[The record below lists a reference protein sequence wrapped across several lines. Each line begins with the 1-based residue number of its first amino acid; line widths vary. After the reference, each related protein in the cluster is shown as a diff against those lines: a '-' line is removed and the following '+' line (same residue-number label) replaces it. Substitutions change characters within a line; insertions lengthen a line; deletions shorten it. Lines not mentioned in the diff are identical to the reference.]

1 MNRNSLIMLLIP
13 TLLITLFS
21 VSEFTGAEK
30 TAVNADPQNHV
41 LRVLLSPENQSEL
54 ALSSNVQQE
63 LTALHSRRIALFN
76 ELHAKDSITQ
86 REIAHQEF
94 QLQTNQLAL
103 SLLNVSQRAVVN
115 QIQLRQIG
123 LQSLLRPEIRV
134 TLVLSD
140 SQLQRIQ
147 ALSQQRMQLSQG
159 ANATEQSQLFAM
171 VERRIYATL
180 NDNQRQSWLRLIGTD
195 EVPVALL
202 QDEEPEE
209 TTPTDEEPEETTATD
224 EDPAE
229 TTPAEPT
236 AAEPS
241 ADSSAKPPAE
251 PASTE
256 PSEEPADEGKPEEGT
271 EPENEPPTDSAPP
284 KDEPDPTA
292 KPTVNNK
299 SETMLNAEGEIEI
312 RFAFTF
318 TPWKDVITW
327 FAELNELSLQMDGPP
342 PGTLNYSD
350 PRFYTPTQA
359 MDLMNGMLLTRG
371 YTLVRRN
378 QLLTVVNLENPVPEV
393 LVQYVPV
400 SELDGRGEYELVKT
414 LFQLVKMTPEE
425 ATSDL
430 QKLIGPQGKLFVFP
444 AAKQVLVQETAGR
457 LRTIRDVIEGVEKP
471 RTELAGKVVEIQL
484 EFAPAEDILAVART
498 MLSMGE
504 EDFSTEGLNFA
515 VDTLGTRIFATG
527 EQEKLDMLQDLV
539 KRLDVDPLAGVEGT
553 EPLEQPQLQTHP
565 ISVADPDTTF
575 QVLQTMLAGLPD
587 IRLALDPTTNKVIAF
602 ARPAEQA
609 RIQATIRELEG
620 DVPVFEVISLKTLDT
635 EMALVM
641 IANMFGTQVAEGE
654 PAPTTGPKVT
664 ADPVTMKLFIR
675 ATESELALIRSMI
688 DRLESENTTPQ
699 EGNIRIL
706 PYTGDR
712 AIEAVERAER
722 FWQGSNR
729 IRIVTPETRSE
740 STIEQ
745 RETNPKPE
753 STTPPQDTPAETNIR
768 AQTMKKTANS
778 LPPELTQFVTAQL
791 EQQDAPQTPA
801 TNAFPGLS
809 ADEIRVEVTSEGIIL
824 YSNDLRALDAFE
836 AIVRRLTPP
845 NSMASDRQITIF
857 YLKYSKVDVAK
868 SLLQQIMSGGEDDS
882 LGLGSLVSDATTSM
896 MGGGLMGMLLGGGGM
911 MGGETEGSSF
921 SASGTVSI
929 VANQRLN
936 ALIVQAND
944 EDLQMIDDLLKVID
958 REGSE
963 TEIETA
969 GKPRLIPLTYTDA
982 TEISAVLKEVYAG
995 RITGASSGGQQ
1006 QRGGQ
1011 EDMMRQMMQRMAG
1024 GGRGGSGGGGGN
1036 SEVKGEPAKMTI
1048 GVDASSN
1055 SLIIAAPEPMFLEV
1069 HELVMALDQAGTQT
1083 QDSIE
1088 VRTLHLA
1095 NPDVVNT
1102 ALRAILGEN
1111 VTAGGSSGGSSGGA
1125 SSRSTSTAP
1134 SAANIDAIR
1143 ERMEMFNR
1151 MRSGGGFGG
1160 GSTGGRPGGS
1170 STGGRPGGGS
1180 TGGRP
1185 GGGSTGGRPGGGS
1198 GGQPR

>member
-1 MNRNSLIMLLIP
+1 MHRNSLIMLLIP
-13 TLLITLFS
+13 TLFITLCS
-21 VSEFTGAEK
+21 VNEFNGAEK
-30 TAVNADPQNHV
+30 TTANMDTQNPI
-41 LRVLLSPENQSEL
+41 LRALLSPENDAEL
-54 ALSSNVQQE
+54 ALSARVQQE
-63 LTALHSRRIALFN
+63 LTALQTRRVALFN
-76 ELHAKDSITQ
+76 KLHSQDSPTQ

-94 QLQTNQLAL
+94 ELQTDQLAL
-103 SLLNVSQRAVVN
+103 SLLNVSQRALVN
-115 QIQLRQIG
+115 QIRLRTIG
-123 LQSLLRPEIRV
+123 LQSLLRPEIRA
-134 TLVLSD
+134 TLALSD
-140 SQLQRIQ
+140 TQIQRIQ
-147 ALSQQRMQLSQG
+147 GLSHQRTQLSQG
-159 ANATEQSQLFAM
+159 ANAIEQSQLFVM

-180 NDNQRQSWLRLIGTD
+180 NDHQRQSWLRLIGSD
-195 EVPVALL
+195 EVPVALV
-202 QDEEPEE
+202 QEEVPKE
-209 TTPTDEEPEETTATD
+209 TATEPKETEPKETEPKETEPKETLAEPPTETPPPKPTSTEPKD
-224 EDPAE
+224 SPAE
-229 TTPAEPT
+229 T
-236 AAEPS
+236 
-241 ADSSAKPPAE
+241 
-251 PASTE
+251 PASE
-256 PSEEPADEGKPEEGT
+256 PSEEPADDEKPTEDT
-271 EPENEPPTDSAPP
+271 EPEKNTTTAPP
-284 KDEPDPTA
+284 ATKDEPATPA
-292 KPTVNNK
+292 VPKVNNK
-299 SETMLNAEGEIEI
+299 SEAMLNAEGEIEL

-350 PRFYTPTQA
+350 PRFYTPAQA

-378 QLLTVVNLENPVPEV
+378 QLLTVVNLENPVPEI

-400 SELDGRGEYELVKT
+400 SELDDHGEYELVKT

-430 QKLIGPQGKLFVFP
+430 EKLIGPQGKLYVFP
-444 AAKQVLVQETAGR
+444 AAKQVLIQETAGR
-457 LRTIRDVIEGVEKP
+457 LRTIRDVIESVEKP
-471 RTELAGKVVEIQL
+471 RTELAGKVLEIKL

-498 MLSMGE
+498 MLGMGE
-504 EDFSTEGLNFA
+504 DDFSTEGINFA

-527 EQEKLDMLQDLV
+527 EQDKLAILQDLV
-539 KRLDVDPLAGVEGT
+539 QRLDIDPLMGVEGT

-620 DVPVFEVISLKTLDT
+620 DVPVFEVISLKSLDT

-654 PAPTTGPKVT
+654 AAPTTGPKVT

-699 EGNIRIL
+699 DGNIRIL

-722 FWQGSNR
+722 FWQGGNK

-740 STIEQ
+740 STIDQ
-745 RETNPKPE
+745 RETNPKPQ
-753 STTPPQDTPAETNIR
+753 PPTENPTETNTR
-768 AQTMKKTANS
+768 AQTMRKTASS
-778 LPPELTQFVTAQL
+778 LPPELTSFVTTQL
-791 EQQDAPQTPA
+791 EQQDPAPKTTA
-801 TNAFPGLS
+801 AFSRLS
-809 ADEIRVEVTSEGIIL
+809 GDEIRVEVTSEGIII
-824 YSNDLRALDAFE
+824 YSNDLQALDAFE
-836 AIVRRLTPP
+836 AIIRRLTPP
-845 NSMASDRQITIF
+845 NSVATDRQITIF

-882 LGLGSLVSDATTSM
+882 MGLGSLVNDATTSM

-911 MGGETEGSSF
+911 GGETEGATF

-936 ALIVQAND
+936 ALIVQANN
-944 EDLQMIDDLLKVID
+944 EDLQLIDDLLKVID

-963 TEIETA
+963 TEVETA

-1006 QRGGQ
+1006 QRQGGGQ
-1011 EDMMRQMMQRMAG
+1011 EDIMRQMMQRMAG
-1024 GGRGGSGGGGGN
+1024 GGGRGGSGAGGGSG
-1036 SEVKGEPAKMTI
+1036 EVKGEPAKMTI

-1055 SLIIAAPEPMFLEV
+1055 SLIIAAPEPMFKEV
-1069 HELVMALDQAGTQT
+1069 QDLVMALDQAGTQT
-1083 QDSIE
+1083 QESIE

-1102 ALRAILGEN
+1102 ALRAILGDN
-1111 VTAGGSSGGSSGGA
+1111 VSTSSSSGGNSGGTTRSA
-1125 SSRSTSTAP
+1125 SPAP

-1151 MRSGGGFGG
+1151 MRSGGGTSGGRPGG
-1160 GSTGGRPGGS
+1160 GRPGGDSTGGRPGGQPS
-1170 STGGRPGGGS
+1170 SA
-1180 TGGRP
+1180 
-1185 GGGSTGGRPGGGS
+1185 
-1198 GGQPR
+1198 PRR

>member
-1 MNRNSLIMLLIP
+1 MEILKRGPRLTTGVYQTMNRNSLKMLLIP
-13 TLLITLFS
+13 TLLLTLFS
-21 VSEFTGAEK
+21 VSEFNGAEK
-30 TAVNADPQNHV
+30 TTTNVDPQNHI
-41 LRVLLSPENQSEL
+41 LRALLSPEHKSAL
-54 ALSSNVQQE
+54 ALSSHVQQE
-63 LTALHSRRIALFN
+63 LTALQSRRIALFN
-76 ELHAKDSITQ
+76 ELHTEDSLKQ

-94 QLQTNQLAL
+94 QLQTNPLAL
-103 SLLNVSQRAVVN
+103 SLLTVSQRATIN

-123 LQSLLRPEIRV
+123 LQSLLRPEIRA
-134 TLVLSD
+134 TLALSD
-140 SQLQRIQ
+140 TQLQRIQ
-147 ALSQQRMQLSQG
+147 GLSHQRMQLSQG
-159 ANATEQSQLFAM
+159 ASEIERSQLFVM

-180 NDNQRQSWLRLIGTD
+180 NDNQRGSWLRLIGSD
-195 EVPVALL
+195 EVPVALV
-202 QDEEPEE
+202 QDEAPAA
-209 TTPTDEEPEETTATD
+209 TPTEEQPKEVPSATAEPITAPDEAEESKATPAD
-224 EDPAE
+224 EDPKEKAPADPPSTE
-229 TTPAEPT
+229 DEPATPA
-236 AAEPS
+236 
-241 ADSSAKPPAE
+241 DPPK
-251 PASTE
+251 TE
-256 PSEEPADEGKPEEGT
+256 PSEEPSDEGTPAEGT
-271 EPENEPPTDSAPP
+271 DPPA
-284 KDEPDPTA
+284 E
-292 KPTVNNK
+292 PTVNNK
-299 SETMLNAEGEIEI
+299 SESMLNAEGEIEI

-318 TPWKDVITW
+318 TPWQDVITW

-350 PRFYTPTQA
+350 PRFYTPAQA
-359 MDLMNGMLLTRG
+359 MDIMNGMLLTRG

-400 SELDGRGEYELVKT
+400 SELDSRGEYELVKT

-457 LRTIRDVIEGVEKP
+457 LRTIRDVIESVEKP
-471 RTELAGKVVEIQL
+471 RTELAGKVLEIKL

-527 EQEKLDMLQDLV
+527 EQEKLDILQDLV
-539 KRLDVDPLAGVEGT
+539 TRLDVDPLAGVQGT

-620 DVPVFEVISLKTLDT
+620 DVPVFEVISLKSLDT

-722 FWQGSNR
+722 FWQGNNR
-729 IRIVTPETRSE
+729 IRIVTPETRTE

-745 RETNPKPE
+745 RQTNPKPE
-753 STTPPQDTPAETNIR
+753 PPVPPRTTPEETKIR
-768 AQTMKKTANS
+768 AQTLKKTATS
-778 LPPELTQFVTAQL
+778 LPPELTSFVTTQL
-791 EQQDAPQTPA
+791 EQQDPTPN

-809 ADEIRVEVTSEGIIL
+809 GDEIRVEVTSEGIII
-824 YSNDLRALDAFE
+824 YSNDLQALDAFE

-845 NSMASDRQITIF
+845 NSAASDRQITIF

-882 LGLGSLVSDATTSM
+882 MGLGSLVNDATTSM

-911 MGGETEGSSF
+911 GGDTEGSTF

-995 RITGASSGGQQ
+995 RITSASSGGQQQ

-1024 GGRGGSGGGGGN
+1024 GGRGGSGGGGGDN
-1036 SEVKGEPAKMTI
+1036 EVKGEPAKMTI
-1048 GVDASSN
+1048 GVDATSN
-1055 SLIIAAPEPMFLEV
+1055 SLIIAAPEPMYKEV

-1083 QDSIE
+1083 QESIE

-1111 VTAGGSSGGSSGGA
+1111 VSTSGSSGGSA
-1125 SSRSTSTAP
+1125 TSRSSSPAP

-1143 ERMEMFNR
+1143 QRMEMFNR
-1151 MRSGGGFGG
+1151 MRSSGGF
-1160 GSTGGRPGGS
+1160 GGS
-1170 STGGRPGGGS
+1170 STGGRPTGTPGSGDGRPSGGS
-1180 TGGRP
+1180 SGGRP
-1185 GGGSTGGRPGGGS
+1185 GGSR
-1198 GGQPR
+1198 

>member
-1 MNRNSLIMLLIP
+1 MNRNRFRMLLIP
-13 TLLITLFS
+13 ALLITLFS
-21 VSEFTGAEK
+21 VNEFNGAEK
-30 TAVNADPQNHV
+30 STANTHNHM
-41 LRVLLSPENQSEL
+41 LSVLLSAEHKSEL
-54 ALSSNVQQE
+54 ALSANVLQE
-63 LTALHSRRIALFN
+63 LTALQSRRVKLFN
-76 ELHAKDSITQ
+76 ELHAQDSNTQ
-86 REIAHQEF
+86 REIANQEF

-103 SLLNVSQRAVVN
+103 SLLNVSQRGVVN

-123 LQSLLRPEIRV
+123 LQSLLRPEIRAA
-134 TLVLSD
+134 LALSD

-147 ALSQQRMQLSQG
+147 SLSQQRMQLSQG
-159 ANATEQSQLFAM
+159 ANKIETSQLFVM

-180 NDNQRQSWLRLIGTD
+180 NNNQRQSWLRLIGAD
-195 EVPVALL
+195 MIPVALV
-202 QDEEPEE
+202 QDEDSTKEAAPKE
-209 TTPTDEEPEETTATD
+209 
-224 EDPAE
+224 
-229 TTPAEPT
+229 AEPT
-236 AAEPS
+236 EAAPKETEPKETEPKEAAPKETEPTETS
-241 ADSSAKPPAE
+241 K
-251 PASTE
+251 PASTDPSDKPDDEKKPAPSTE
-256 PSEEPADEGKPEEGT
+256 PKDAPTKEPVPADS
-271 EPENEPPTDSAPP
+271 EP
-284 KDEPDPTA
+284 
-292 KPTVNNK
+292 KPTTAAKINNK

-350 PRFYTPTQA
+350 PRFYTPAQA

-400 SELDGRGEYELVKT
+400 SELDARGEYELVKT
-414 LFQLVKMTPEE
+414 LFQLVKMTPDE

-430 QKLIGPQGKLFVFP
+430 QKLIGPQGKLFVFA

-471 RTELAGKVVEIQL
+471 RTDLAGKVLEIKL

-498 MLSMGE
+498 MLGMGE
-504 EDFSTEGLNFA
+504 DDFSTDGLNFA

-527 EQEKLDMLQDLV
+527 EQENLDILQDLV
-539 KRLDVDPLAGVEGT
+539 KRLDIDPLAGVEGT

-620 DVPVFEVISLKTLDT
+620 DVPVFEVISLKSLDT

-675 ATESELALIRSMI
+675 ATESELQLIRSMI
-688 DRLESENTTPQ
+688 ERLESENTTPQ

-722 FWQGSNR
+722 FWQGNNK
-729 IRIVTPETRSE
+729 IRIVTPETRSK
-740 STIEQ
+740 STIDQ
-745 RETNPKPE
+745 RQTNPKSEPAV
-753 STTPPQDTPAETNIR
+753 PPQEKPAETNTR
-768 AQTMKKTANS
+768 AQTMTKTASS
-778 LPPELTQFVTAQL
+778 LSPKLTQFVTAQL
-791 EQQDAPQTPA
+791 EQQIPPKAPDTA
-801 TNAFPGLS
+801 AFPELS
-809 ADEIRVEVTSEGIIL
+809 ADEIKVEVTSEGIII
-824 YSNDLRALDAFE
+824 YSNDLQALDAFE

-845 NSMASDRQITIF
+845 NSAGLDRQITIF

-868 SLLQQIMSGGEDDS
+868 SLLQQIMSGGEDDT
-882 LGLGSLVSDATTSM
+882 LGLGSLVNDATTSM
-896 MGGGLMGMLLGGGGM
+896 MGGGLMGMLLGGGGG
-911 MGGETEGSSF
+911 GGETAGSTF

-944 EDLQMIDDLLKVID
+944 EDLQMIDELLVVID

-982 TEISAVLKEVYAG
+982 KEISAVLKEVYAG
-995 RITGASSGGQQ
+995 RITGASSGGQQQ

-1024 GGRGGSGGGGGN
+1024 GGRGGSGGGGGSN
-1036 SEVKGEPAKMTI
+1036 EVKGEPAKMTI

-1055 SLIIAAPEPMFLEV
+1055 SLIIAAPEPMFKEV
-1069 HELVMALDQAGTQT
+1069 EELVMALDQAGTQT
-1083 QDSIE
+1083 QESIE

-1111 VTAGGSSGGSSGGA
+1111 VSTSGSSGGSSSSSA
-1125 SSRSTSTAP
+1125 SSRGGTPAP
-1134 SAANIDAIR
+1134 SAANLEAIR
-1143 ERMEMFNR
+1143 QRMEMFNR
-1151 MRSGGGFGG
+1151 MRSGGSSG
-1160 GSTGGRPGGS
+1160 GSTSGGRPGGS
-1170 STGGRPGGGS
+1170 SGFGGRPSGGS
-1180 TGGRP
+1180 SGRP
-1185 GGGSTGGRPGGGS
+1185 SGGSS
-1198 GGQPR
+1198 GQPR

>member
-1 MNRNSLIMLLIP
+1 MNRNSLTMLLIP
-13 TLLITLFS
+13 TLLITFFS
-21 VSEFTGAEK
+21 VNEFNGAEK
-30 TAVNADPQNHV
+30 TATNVDPQNHI
-41 LRVLLSPENQSEL
+41 LRVLLSPEHESEL
-54 ALSSNVQQE
+54 ALSSHVQQE
-63 LTALHSRRIALFN
+63 LTALKSRRIALFN
-76 ELHAKDSITQ
+76 ELHTEDSVKQ

-94 QLQTNQLAL
+94 QLQTDQLAL
-103 SLLNVSQRAVVN
+103 SLLTVSQRAVVN

-123 LQSLLRPEIRV
+123 LQSLLRPEIRAALALTDV
-134 TLVLSD
+134 
-140 SQLQRIQ
+140 QLQRIQ
-147 ALSQQRMQLSQG
+147 GLSHQRMQLSLG
-159 ANATEQSQLFAM
+159 ANAMERSQLFVM

-180 NDNQRQSWLRLIGTD
+180 NDHQRQSWLRLIGTN
-195 EVPVALL
+195 EVPVALV
-202 QDEEPEE
+202 Q
-209 TTPTDEEPEETTATD
+209 D
-224 EDPAE
+224 EDPEEAAPSVDEESKE
-229 TTPAEPT
+229 TPPADE
-236 AAEPS
+236 ES
-241 ADSSAKPPAE
+241 KEKPPADEGSKEESPEDE
-251 PASTE
+251 PEAPADSPKTE
-256 PSEEPADEGKPEEGT
+256 PSEEPSDEGVPTEGT
-271 EPENEPPTDSAPP
+271 DPPVEP
-284 KDEPDPTA
+284 K
-292 KPTVNNK
+292 VNNK
-299 SETMLNAEGEIEI
+299 RETMLNAEGEIEI

-318 TPWKDVITW
+318 TPWQDVITW

-350 PRFYTPTQA
+350 PRFYTPAQA
-359 MDLMNGMLLTRG
+359 MDIMNGMLLTRG

-393 LVQYVPV
+393 LIQYVPV
-400 SELDGRGEYELVKT
+400 SELDSRGEYELVKT
-414 LFQLVKMTPEE
+414 LFQLVKMTPDE
-425 ATSDL
+425 ATSNL
-430 QKLIGPQGKLFVFP
+430 EKLIGPQGKLFVFP

-457 LRTIRDVIEGVEKP
+457 LRTIRDVIESVEKP
-471 RTELAGKVVEIQL
+471 RADLAGKVLEIKL

-498 MLSMGE
+498 MLGMGE
-504 EDFSTEGLNFA
+504 DDFSTEGLNFA

-527 EQEKLDMLQDLV
+527 DQEKLDVLQDLV
-539 KRLDVDPLAGVEGT
+539 KRLDIDPLAGVEGT

-587 IRLALDPTTNKVIAF
+587 IRLAMDPNTNKVIAF
-602 ARPAEQA
+602 ARPTEQA

-620 DVPVFEVISLKTLDT
+620 DVPVFEVISLKSLDT

-664 ADPVTMKLFIR
+664 ADPITMKLFIR

-722 FWQGSNR
+722 FWQGNNR
-729 IRIVTPETRSE
+729 IRIVTPETRTE
-740 STIEQ
+740 STIDQ
-745 RETNPKPE
+745 RQTNPKPE
-753 STTPPQDTPAETNIR
+753 PPVPPRPTPEETNIR
-768 AQTMKKTANS
+768 AQTLKKTAS
-778 LPPELTQFVTAQL
+778 TLPPELTSFVTAQL
-791 EQQDAPQTPA
+791 EQQDPAPETS
-801 TNAFPGLS
+801 AFPGLS
-809 ADEIRVEVTSEGIIL
+809 GDEIRVEVTSEGIII
-824 YSNDLRALDAFE
+824 YSNDLQALDAFE

-845 NSMASDRQITIF
+845 NSAASDRQITIF

-882 LGLGSLVSDATTSM
+882 LGLGSLVNDATTSM

-969 GKPRLIPLTYTDA
+969 GKPRLIPLTYTSA

-995 RITGASSGGQQ
+995 RITGASSGREQQ
-1006 QRGGQ
+1006 SRGGQ

-1036 SEVKGEPAKMTI
+1036 NEVKGEPAKMTI
-1048 GVDASSN
+1048 GVDATSN
-1055 SLIIAAPEPMFLEV
+1055 SLIIAAPEPMFKEV

-1083 QDSIE
+1083 QEAIE

-1111 VTAGGSSGGSSGGA
+1111 VSTSGSSGGSA
-1125 SSRSTSTAP
+1125 SSRSSSSPAP

-1143 ERMEMFNR
+1143 QRMEMFNR
-1151 MRSGGGFGG
+1151 MRSSGGGFGG
-1160 GSTGGRPGGS
+1160 SSSGGRPTGSSGTGGRPSGAPGS
-1170 STGGRPGGGS
+1170 GGRPS
-1180 TGGRP
+1180 
-1185 GGGSTGGRPGGGS
+1185 GS
-1198 GGQPR
+1198 GGSR

>member
-1 MNRNSLIMLLIP
+1 MNRNSLKMLLIP

-21 VSEFTGAEK
+21 VNEFNGAEK
-30 TAVNADPQNHV
+30 TTTNADPQNHI
-41 LRVLLSPENQSEL
+41 LRALLSPEHKTAL
-54 ALSSNVQQE
+54 ALSSHVQQE
-63 LTALHSRRIALFN
+63 LTALQSRRIALFN
-76 ELHAKDSITQ
+76 ELHAEDSLKQ
-86 REIAHQEF
+86 REIAHQDF
-94 QLQTNQLAL
+94 QLQTDQLAL
-103 SLLNVSQRAVVN
+103 SLLTVSQRAVVN

-123 LQSLLRPEIRV
+123 LQSLLRPEIRA
-134 TLVLSD
+134 TLALSD
-140 SQLQRIQ
+140 VQLQRIQ
-147 ALSQQRMQLSQG
+147 GLSHQRMQLSQG
-159 ANATEQSQLFAM
+159 ASATERSQLFVM

-180 NDNQRQSWLRLIGTD
+180 NENQRQSWLRLIGTN
-195 EVPVALL
+195 EVPVALV
-202 QDEEPEE
+202 QDEP
-209 TTPTDEEPEETTATD
+209 TTD
-224 EDPAE
+224 
-229 TTPAEPT
+229 
-236 AAEPS
+236 
-241 ADSSAKPPAE
+241 PPAVDA
-251 PASTE
+251 PAATPNKAE
-256 PSEEPADEGKPEEGT
+256 GTKETPPADEESKEKAPIDPPSNEGVPPEGT
-271 EPENEPPTDSAPP
+271 DPPV
-284 KDEPDPTA
+284 E
-292 KPTVNNK
+292 PTVHNK
-299 SETMLNAEGEIEI
+299 SETMLNAEGEVEI

-318 TPWKDVITW
+318 TPWQDVITW

-350 PRFYTPTQA
+350 PRFYTPAQA
-359 MDLMNGMLLTRG
+359 MDIMNGMLLTRG

-400 SELDGRGEYELVKT
+400 SELDSRGEYELVKT

-425 ATSDL
+425 ASSDL

-471 RTELAGKVVEIQL
+471 RTDLAGKVLEIQL

-504 EDFSTEGLNFA
+504 DDFSTEGLNFA

-527 EQEKLDMLQDLV
+527 EQDKLEILQDLV
-539 KRLDVDPLAGVEGT
+539 TRLDVDPLTGVQGT
-553 EPLEQPQLQTHP
+553 APLEQPQLQTHP

-620 DVPVFEVISLKTLDT
+620 DVPVFEVISLKSLDT

-722 FWQGSNR
+722 FWQGNNR
-729 IRIVTPETRSE
+729 IRIVTPETRTE

-745 RETNPKPE
+745 RQTNPNPEPPIPPRTKPE
-753 STTPPQDTPAETNIR
+753 ETNIR
-768 AQTMKKTANS
+768 AQTLKKTASS
-778 LPPELTQFVTAQL
+778 LPPALTSFVATQL
-791 EQQDAPQTPA
+791 EQQDPAPK

-809 ADEIRVEVTSEGIIL
+809 GDEIRVEVTGEGIII
-824 YSNDLRALDAFE
+824 YSNDLQALDAFE

-845 NSMASDRQITIF
+845 NSTMSDRQITIF

-882 LGLGSLVSDATTSM
+882 MGLGSLVNDATTSM

-911 MGGETEGSSF
+911 GSDTEGSTF

-995 RITGASSGGQQ
+995 RITSASSSGQQQ

-1024 GGRGGSGGGGGN
+1024 GGRGGSGGGSN
-1036 SEVKGEPAKMTI
+1036 NEVKGEPAKMTI
-1048 GVDASSN
+1048 GVDATSN
-1055 SLIIAAPEPMFLEV
+1055 SLIIAAPEPMYKEV

-1083 QDSIE
+1083 QESIE

-1111 VTAGGSSGGSSGGA
+1111 VSTAGSSGGGA
-1125 SSRSTSTAP
+1125 SSRSSSPAP

-1143 ERMEMFNR
+1143 QRMEMFNR
-1151 MRSGGGFGG
+1151 MRSSGGFDGSPTGG
-1160 GSTGGRPGGS
+1160 RPTGSPDSGGRPSSGGRPGGS
-1170 STGGRPGGGS
+1170 R
-1180 TGGRP
+1180 
-1185 GGGSTGGRPGGGS
+1185 
-1198 GGQPR
+1198 

>member
-1 MNRNSLIMLLIP
+1 MHRNSPLMLLIS

-21 VSEFTGAEK
+21 INEFNGAEK
-30 TAVNADPQNHV
+30 TTTNMDPQNPI
-41 LRVLLSPENQSEL
+41 LRALLSPENNTEL
-54 ALSSNVQQE
+54 ALSARVQQE
-63 LTALHSRRIALFN
+63 LTALQTRRIASFN
-76 ELHAKDSITQ
+76 KLHSQDSPTQ

-94 QLQTNQLAL
+94 QLQTDQLAL
-103 SLLNVSQRAVVN
+103 SLLNVSQRAVVI
-115 QIQLRQIG
+115 QIRLRTIG
-123 LQSLLRPEIRV
+123 LQSLLRPEIRA
-134 TLVLSD
+134 TLALSD
-140 SQLQRIQ
+140 SQIQRIQ
-147 ALSQQRMQLSQG
+147 GLSHQRTQLSQG
-159 ANATEQSQLFAM
+159 ANAIEQSQLFVM

-180 NDNQRQSWLRLIGTD
+180 NDHQRQSWLRLIGSD
-195 EVPVALL
+195 EVPVALV
-202 QDEEPEE
+202 QDEVPKETVTESKATEPKE
-209 TTPTDEEPEETTATD
+209 TLVESPTETPPAAPTLTEPKD
-224 EDPAE
+224 
-229 TTPAEPT
+229 TPADKPTSEP
-236 AAEPS
+236 AAEPIDEP
-241 ADSSAKPPAE
+241 AEDDKPTERTEPGKDTTTAPPAAKVE
-251 PASTE
+251 PAT
-256 PSEEPADEGKPEEGT
+256 PAV
-271 EPENEPPTDSAPP
+271 P
-284 KDEPDPTA
+284 K
-292 KPTVNNK
+292 VNNK
-299 SETMLNAEGEIEI
+299 SESMLNVKGEIEL

-350 PRFYTPTQA
+350 PRFYTPAQA

-378 QLLTVVNLENPVPEV
+378 QLLTVVNLENPVPEI

-400 SELDGRGEYELVKT
+400 SELDSHGEYELVKT

-430 QKLIGPQGKLFVFP
+430 EKLIGPQGKLYVFP
-444 AAKQVLVQETAGR
+444 AAKQVLIQETAGR
-457 LRTIRDVIEGVEKP
+457 LRTIRDVIESVEKP
-471 RTELAGKVVEIQL
+471 RTELAGKVLEIKL

-498 MLSMGE
+498 MLGMGE
-504 EDFSTEGLNFA
+504 DDFSTEGINFA

-527 EQEKLDMLQDLV
+527 EQDNLAILQDLV
-539 KRLDVDPLAGVEGT
+539 QRLDIDPLIGVEGT

-620 DVPVFEVISLKTLDT
+620 DVPVFEVISLKSLDT

-654 PAPTTGPKVT
+654 AAPTTGPKVT

-699 EGNIRIL
+699 DGNIRIL

-722 FWQGSNR
+722 FWQGGNK

-740 STIEQ
+740 STIDQ
-745 RETNPKPE
+745 RETNPKLQ
-753 STTPPQDTPAETNIR
+753 PPTENPAETNTR
-768 AQTMKKTANS
+768 AQTMRKTASS
-778 LPPELTQFVTAQL
+778 LPPELTSFVTTQL
-791 EQQDAPQTPA
+791 EQQDPVPKTTA
-801 TNAFPGLS
+801 AFSGLS
-809 ADEIRVEVTSEGIIL
+809 GDEIRVEVTSEGIII
-824 YSNDLRALDAFE
+824 YSNDLQALDAFE

-845 NSMASDRQITIF
+845 NSVATDRQITIF

-882 LGLGSLVSDATTSM
+882 MGLGSLVNDATTSM

-911 MGGETEGSSF
+911 SGETEGATF

-936 ALIVQAND
+936 ALIVQANN
-944 EDLQMIDDLLKVID
+944 EDLQLIDDLLKVID

-963 TEIETA
+963 TEVETA

-1006 QRGGQ
+1006 QRQGGGQ
-1011 EDMMRQMMQRMAG
+1011 EDIMRQMMQRMAG
-1024 GGRGGSGGGGGN
+1024 GGRGGSGAGGGSG
-1036 SEVKGEPAKMTI
+1036 EVKGEPAQMTI

-1055 SLIIAAPEPMFLEV
+1055 SLIIAAPEPMFKEV
-1069 HELVMALDQAGTQT
+1069 QDLVMALDQAGTQT
-1083 QDSIE
+1083 QESIE

-1102 ALRAILGEN
+1102 ALRAILGDN
-1111 VTAGGSSGGSSGGA
+1111 VSTRSSSGGNSG
-1125 SSRSTSTAP
+1125 TSTRSPSPAP

-1151 MRSGGGFGG
+1151 MRSGGGTSGGRPGG
-1160 GSTGGRPGGS
+1160 GRPGGDSTGGRPGGQPS
-1170 STGGRPGGGS
+1170 SA
-1180 TGGRP
+1180 
-1185 GGGSTGGRPGGGS
+1185 
-1198 GGQPR
+1198 PRR

>member
-1 MNRNSLIMLLIP
+1 
-13 TLLITLFS
+13 
-21 VSEFTGAEK
+21 
-30 TAVNADPQNHV
+30 
-41 LRVLLSPENQSEL
+41 
-54 ALSSNVQQE
+54 
-63 LTALHSRRIALFN
+63 
-76 ELHAKDSITQ
+76 
-86 REIAHQEF
+86 
-94 QLQTNQLAL
+94 
-103 SLLNVSQRAVVN
+103 
-115 QIQLRQIG
+115 
-123 LQSLLRPEIRV
+123 
-134 TLVLSD
+134 
-140 SQLQRIQ
+140 
-147 ALSQQRMQLSQG
+147 
-159 ANATEQSQLFAM
+159 
-171 VERRIYATL
+171 
-180 NDNQRQSWLRLIGTD
+180 
-195 EVPVALL
+195 
-202 QDEEPEE
+202 
-209 TTPTDEEPEETTATD
+209 
-224 EDPAE
+224 
-229 TTPAEPT
+229 
-236 AAEPS
+236 
-241 ADSSAKPPAE
+241 
-251 PASTE
+251 
-256 PSEEPADEGKPEEGT
+256 
-271 EPENEPPTDSAPP
+271 
-284 KDEPDPTA
+284 
-292 KPTVNNK
+292 
-299 SETMLNAEGEIEI
+299 MLNAEGEIEI

-318 TPWKDVITW
+318 TPWQDVITW

-350 PRFYTPTQA
+350 PRFYTPAQA
-359 MDLMNGMLLTRG
+359 MDIMNGMLLTRG

-393 LVQYVPV
+393 LIQYVPV
-400 SELDGRGEYELVKT
+400 SELDSRGEYELVKT

-425 ATSDL
+425 ATSNLD
-430 QKLIGPQGKLFVFP
+430 KLIGPQGKLFVFP

-457 LRTIRDVIEGVEKP
+457 LRTIRDVIESVEKP
-471 RTELAGKVVEIQL
+471 RADLAGKVVEIKL

-498 MLSMGE
+498 MLGMGE
-504 EDFSTEGLNFA
+504 DDFSTDGLNFA

-527 EQEKLDMLQDLV
+527 DQETLDVLQDLV
-539 KRLDVDPLAGVEGT
+539 ERLDIDPLAGVEGT

-587 IRLALDPTTNKVIAF
+587 IRLAMDPNTNKVIAF

-620 DVPVFEVISLKTLDT
+620 DVPVFEVISLKSLDT

-654 PAPTTGPKVT
+654 AAPTTGPKVT

-675 ATESELALIRSMI
+675 ATESELALIRGMI

-699 EGNIRIL
+699 EGNIRVL

-722 FWQGSNR
+722 FWQGNNR
-729 IRIVTPETRSE
+729 IRVVTPETRTE
-740 STIEQ
+740 STIDQ

-753 STTPPQDTPAETNIR
+753 PPNPPRTTPEETNIR
-768 AQTMKKTANS
+768 AQTLKKTASS
-778 LPPELTQFVTAQL
+778 LPPELTSFVTTQL
-791 EQQDAPQTPA
+791 EQQVPAPKTD
-801 TNAFPGLS
+801 AFPGLS
-809 ADEIRVEVTSEGIIL
+809 GDEIRVEVTSEGIII
-824 YSNDLRALDAFE
+824 YSNDLQALDAFE

-845 NSMASDRQITIF
+845 NSAASDRQITIF

-882 LGLGSLVSDATTSM
+882 MGLGSLVSDATTSM

-911 MGGETEGSSF
+911 MGGETDGSSF

-969 GKPRLIPLTYTDA
+969 GKPRLIPLTYTTA
-982 TEISAVLKEVYAG
+982 SEISAVLKEVYAG
-995 RITGASSGGQQ
+995 RITSASSSGQQQ

-1024 GGRGGSGGGGGN
+1024 GGRGGSGGGGGSN
-1036 SEVKGEPAKMTI
+1036 EVKGEPAKMTI
-1048 GVDASSN
+1048 GVDATSN
-1055 SLIIAAPEPMFLEV
+1055 SLIIAAPEPMFQEV

-1083 QDSIE
+1083 QEAIE

-1111 VTAGGSSGGSSGGA
+1111 VSTSRSSGGSGA
-1125 SSRSTSTAP
+1125 STSSRGDSTAP

-1143 ERMEMFNR
+1143 QRMEMFNR
-1151 MRSGGGFGG
+1151 MRSSGGLG
-1160 GSTGGRPGGS
+1160 GSGTGGRPTGAPGSGGRPSGGPTSGGRPGGS
-1170 STGGRPGGGS
+1170 GGS
-1180 TGGRP
+1180 R
-1185 GGGSTGGRPGGGS
+1185 
-1198 GGQPR
+1198 

>member
-1 MNRNSLIMLLIP
+1 MYRNNLAMLLIP
-13 TLLITLFS
+13 ALLISLSS
-21 VSEFTGAEK
+21 VHELNGAEK
-30 TAVNADPQNHV
+30 TTTNMDPQNHV
-41 LRVLLSPENQSEL
+41 LRALLSPEHKAEL
-54 ALSSNVQQE
+54 ALSSHVQQE
-63 LTALHSRRIALFN
+63 LTALKTRRILLFN
-76 ELHAKDSITQ
+76 KLHAEDSPAQ

-94 QLQTNQLAL
+94 QLQTDQLAL
-103 SLLNVSQRAVVN
+103 SLLTVSQRAVVN
-115 QIQLRQIG
+115 QIQLRQLG
-123 LQSLLRPEIRV
+123 LQSLLRPEIRA
-134 TLVLSD
+134 TLVIND
-140 SQLQRIQ
+140 SQLEHIQ
-147 ALSQQRMQLSQG
+147 GLSQQRMQLSRG
-159 ANATEQSQLFAM
+159 ATALEQSQLFVM
-171 VERRIYATL
+171 VERRIYAILT
-180 NDNQRQSWLRLIGTD
+180 DNQQQSWLRLIGAN
-195 EVPVALL
+195 EVPVALV
-202 QDEEPEE
+202 QGEEPNK
-209 TTPTDEEPEETTATD
+209 T
-224 EDPAE
+224 
-229 TTPAEPT
+229 
-236 AAEPS
+236 
-241 ADSSAKPPAE
+241 PPAE
-251 PASTE
+251 AASPKDETAAPVDAAQTGDK
-256 PSEEPADEGKPEEGT
+256 PSDEGKPEPAT
-271 EPENEPPTDSAPP
+271 EAGEKPSDEDKPKPATEAGEKPSDEDKTVENATSEPADAKIKPNPAAEP
-284 KDEPDPTA
+284 KD
-292 KPTVNNK
+292 NNN
-299 SETMLNAEGEIEI
+299 SETRLNAEGEIEVS
-312 RFAFTF
+312 FAFTF

-350 PRFYTPTQA
+350 PRFYTPAQA

-393 LVQYVPV
+393 LVQYVPI
-400 SELDGRGEYELVKT
+400 SELDDRGEYELVKT

-457 LRTIRDVIEGVEKP
+457 LRTMRDVIEGVEKP
-471 RTELAGKVVEIQL
+471 RTDLAGKVLEIKL

-527 EQEKLDMLQDLV
+527 EQEKLDVLQDLV
-539 KRLDVDPLAGVEGT
+539 KRLDIDPLAGVEGT
-553 EPLEQPQLQTHP
+553 APLEQPQLQTHP

-620 DVPVFEVISLKTLDT
+620 DVPVFEVISLKSLDT

-675 ATESELALIRSMI
+675 ATESELQLIRSMI

-706 PYTGDR
+706 PYTGDK

-722 FWQGSNR
+722 FWQGNNR
-729 IRIVTPETRSE
+729 IRIVTPETRTE

-745 RETNPKPE
+745 RQTNPKLKP
-753 STTPPQDTPAETNIR
+753 TVPPQDKPAETNIR
-768 AQTMKKTANS
+768 AQTMKKTANV
-778 LPPELTQFVTAQL
+778 LPPELTRFVTAQL
-791 EQQDAPQTPA
+791 EQQDTPRDPA
-801 TNAFPGLS
+801 TSAFPGLTG
-809 ADEIRVEVTSEGIIL
+809 DEIRVEVTSEGIII
-824 YSNDLRALDAFE
+824 YSNDLQALDAFE

-845 NSMASDRQITIF
+845 SSATTDRQITIF

-911 MGGETEGSSF
+911 GGETDGASF

-963 TEIETA
+963 TEVETA

-982 TEISAVLKEVYAG
+982 AEISAVLKEVYAG

-1006 QRGGQ
+1006 QQRGGQ
-1011 EDMMRQMMQRMAG
+1011 EDIMRQMMQRMAG
-1024 GGRGGSGGGGGN
+1024 GGRGGSGGGGN
-1036 SEVKGEPAKMTI
+1036 NEVKGEPAKMTI
-1048 GVDASSN
+1048 GVDATSN
-1055 SLIIAAPEPMFLEV
+1055 SLIIAAPEPMYNEV

-1083 QDSIE
+1083 QESIE

-1111 VTAGGSSGGSSGGA
+1111 VSTSTTSGGSGTSS
-1125 SSRSTSTAP
+1125 SSRSSSPAP
-1134 SAANIDAIR
+1134 SAANIESIR
-1143 ERMEMFNR
+1143 QRMEMFNR

-1160 GSTGGRPGGS
+1160 S
-1170 STGGRPGGGS
+1170 STGGRPSGTSGFGGRPSGGS
-1180 TGGRP
+1180 GTGGRP
-1185 GGGSTGGRPGGGS
+1185 SGGSS
-1198 GGQPR
+1198 GQPR

>member
-1 MNRNSLIMLLIP
+1 MSSIEILKKDARLTTGVYQTMNRNILTMLLIP
-13 TLLITLFS
+13 TLLITLFPVGELS
-21 VSEFTGAEK
+21 ATEK
-30 TAVNADPQNHV
+30 TTTNVDPQNHI
-41 LRVLLSPENQSEL
+41 LRALLSPEHQSAL
-54 ALSSNVQQE
+54 ALSSHVQQE
-63 LTALHSRRIALFN
+63 LTALQSRRIALFN
-76 ELHAKDSITQ
+76 KLHTEDSVKQ

-94 QLQTNQLAL
+94 QLQTDQLAL
-103 SLLNVSQRAVVN
+103 SLLTVSQRAVVN
-115 QIQLRQIG
+115 QIYLRQIG
-123 LQSLLRPEIRV
+123 LQSLLRPEIRA
-134 TLVLSD
+134 TLALSD
-140 SQLQRIQ
+140 AQLQRIQ
-147 ALSQQRMQLSQG
+147 GLSHQRTQLSQG
-159 ANATEQSQLFAM
+159 ANAIERSQLFVM

-180 NDNQRQSWLRLIGTD
+180 NDHQRQSWLRLIGTD
-195 EVPVALL
+195 EVPVALI

-209 TTPTDEEPEETTATD
+209 APK
-224 EDPAE
+224 
-229 TTPAEPT
+229 
-236 AAEPS
+236 AAPS
-241 ADSSAKPPAE
+241 ADEESKETPPADEESTEASSADEGSKEESPEDKPETAADSPK
-251 PASTE
+251 TE
-256 PSEEPADEGKPEEGT
+256 PSDEPSDKEAPTEGT
-271 EPENEPPTDSAPP
+271 EPPVEP
-284 KDEPDPTA
+284 KN
-292 KPTVNNK
+292 NNK

-318 TPWKDVITW
+318 TPWQDVITW

-342 PGTLNYSD
+342 AGTLNYSD
-350 PRFYTPTQA
+350 PRFYTPAQA
-359 MDLMNGMLLTRG
+359 MDIMNGMLLTRG

-393 LVQYVPV
+393 LIQYVPV
-400 SELDGRGEYELVKT
+400 SELDSRGEYELVKT
-414 LFQLVKMTPEE
+414 LFQLVKMTPDE

-430 QKLIGPQGKLFVFP
+430 GKLIGPQGKLFVFP

-457 LRTIRDVIEGVEKP
+457 LRTIRDVIESVEKP
-471 RTELAGKVVEIQL
+471 RGDLAGKVLEIKL
-484 EFAPAEDILAVART
+484 EFSPAEDILAVART

-527 EQEKLDMLQDLV
+527 EQEKLDVLQDLV

-587 IRLALDPTTNKVIAF
+587 IRLAMDPNTNKVIAF
-602 ARPAEQA
+602 ARPTEQA

-620 DVPVFEVISLKTLDT
+620 DVPVFEVISLKSLDT

-722 FWQGSNR
+722 FWQGTNR
-729 IRIVTPETRSE
+729 IRIVTPETRTE
-740 STIEQ
+740 STIDQ
-745 RETNPKPE
+745 RQTNPEPE
-753 STTPPQDTPAETNIR
+753 PPIPPPTTPEETNIR
-768 AQTMKKTANS
+768 AQTLKKTASS
-778 LPPELTQFVTAQL
+778 LPPELTSFVTAQL

-801 TNAFPGLS
+801 TNAFPELS
-809 ADEIRVEVTSEGIIL
+809 GNEIRVEVTGEGIII
-824 YSNDLRALDAFE
+824 YSNDIQALDAFE
-836 AIVRRLTPP
+836 SIIRRLTPP
-845 NSMASDRQITIF
+845 NSAALDRQITIF

-882 LGLGSLVSDATTSM
+882 LGLGSLVNDATTSM

-911 MGGETEGSSF
+911 MGDETEGSSF

-969 GKPRLIPLTYTDA
+969 GKPRLIPLTYTSA
-982 TEISAVLKEVYAG
+982 AEISAVLKEVYAG
-995 RITGASSGGQQ
+995 RITGASSGREQQ
-1006 QRGGQ
+1006 SRGGQ

-1024 GGRGGSGGGGGN
+1024 GGGRGGSGGGGGN
-1036 SEVKGEPAKMTI
+1036 NEVKGEPAKMTI
-1048 GVDASSN
+1048 GVDATSN
-1055 SLIIAAPEPMFLEV
+1055 SLIIAAPEPMFKEV

-1083 QDSIE
+1083 QEAIE

-1111 VTAGGSSGGSSGGA
+1111 VSTSGSSGGSA
-1125 SSRSTSTAP
+1125 SSRSSSSPAP

-1143 ERMEMFNR
+1143 QRMEMFNR
-1151 MRSGGGFGG
+1151 MRSSGGGFGG
-1160 GSTGGRPGGS
+1160 SSSGGRPTGSSGTGGRPGGAPPS
-1170 STGGRPGGGS
+1170 GGRPGGS
-1180 TGGRP
+1180 
-1185 GGGSTGGRPGGGS
+1185 GGSR
-1198 GGQPR
+1198 

>member
-21 VSEFTGAEK
+21 VSEFNGAEK
-30 TAVNADPQNHV
+30 TAANADPQNPV
-41 LRVLLSPENQSEL
+41 LRVLLSPENKSEL
-54 ALSSNVQQE
+54 ALSSHVQQE

-76 ELHAKDSITQ
+76 ELHSKDSPTQ

-94 QLQTNQLAL
+94 KLQTNQLAL

-123 LQSLLRPEIRV
+123 LQSLLRPEIRA
-134 TLVLSD
+134 TLALSD

-147 ALSQQRMQLSQG
+147 ALSQHRMQLSQG
-159 ANATEQSQLFAM
+159 ANAIEHSQLFVM

-180 NDNQRQSWLRLIGTD
+180 NDNQRQSWLRLIGSD
-195 EVPVALL
+195 EVPVALV
-202 QDEEPEE
+202 QDEDPEE
-209 TTPTDEEPEETTATD
+209 TPPTEPAST
-224 EDPAE
+224 
-229 TTPAEPT
+229 
-236 AAEPS
+236 EPS
-241 ADSSAKPPAE
+241 ADASAKPPAE

-256 PSEEPADEGKPEEGT
+256 PSEEPADEGKPAEGT
-271 EPENEPPTDSAPP
+271 EPEENTSPDPAPP
-284 KDEPDPTA
+284 KGEPDPPA
-292 KPTVNNK
+292 EPTVNNK
-299 SETMLNAEGEIEI
+299 SETILNAKGEIEI

-400 SELDGRGEYELVKT
+400 SELDGRGEFELVKT

-444 AAKQVLVQETAGR
+444 AAKQVLIQETAGR

-471 RTELAGKVVEIQL
+471 RTELAGKVIEIQL

-504 EDFSTEGLNFA
+504 DDFSTEGLNFA

-527 EQEKLDMLQDLV
+527 EQDKLDMLQDLV
-539 KRLDVDPLAGVEGT
+539 KRLDIDPLAGVEGT
-553 EPLEQPQLQTHP
+553 EPLEQPLLQTHP

-575 QVLQTMLAGLPD
+575 QVLQTMLSGLPD

-602 ARPAEQA
+602 ARPEEQA

-620 DVPVFEVISLKTLDT
+620 DVPVFEVISLKSLDT

-675 ATESELALIRSMI
+675 ATEAELALIRSMI
-688 DRLESENTTPQ
+688 ERLEAENMTPQ

-722 FWQGSNR
+722 FWQGNNR

-745 RETNPKPE
+745 RQTNPKPAPID
-753 STTPPQDTPAETNIR
+753 PPRDTPAETNIR
-768 AQTMKKTANS
+768 AQTLQKTASS

-791 EQQDAPQTPA
+791 EQQDPSKTPE
-801 TNAFPGLS
+801 TKPFPGLS
-809 ADEIRVEVTSEGIIL
+809 DDEIRVEVTSEGIIL
-824 YSNDLRALDAFE
+824 YSNDLKALDAFE
-836 AIVRRLTPP
+836 GILRRLTPP
-845 NSMASDRQITIF
+845 NSMASDRRITIF

-882 LGLGSLVSDATTSM
+882 LGLGSLVNDAATSM
-896 MGGGLMGMLLGGGGM
+896 MGGGLMGMLLGGGGG
-911 MGGETEGSSF
+911 GGETTGSTF

-944 EDLQMIDDLLKVID
+944 EDLQMIDDLLAVID

-982 TEISAVLKEVYAG
+982 TEIAAVLKEVYAG
-995 RITGASSGGQQ
+995 RITSASSGGQQQ

-1024 GGRGGSGGGGGN
+1024 GGRGGGSSGGDR
-1036 SEVKGEPAKMTI
+1036 EVKGEPAKMTI

-1055 SLIIAAPEPMFLEV
+1055 SLIIAAPEPMFQEV

-1102 ALRAILGEN
+1102 ALRAILGDN
-1111 VTAGGSSGGSSGGA
+1111 VRAGGSSGGSGGGA
-1125 SSRSTSTAP
+1125 STRGTSTAP

-1143 ERMEMFNR
+1143 QRMEMFNR
-1151 MRSGGGFGG
+1151 MRSSGGFGG
-1160 GSTGGRPGGS
+1160 SSSSGRPSGSSGFGGRPSGGS
-1170 STGGRPGGGS
+1170 GGRPSGGS
-1180 TGGRP
+1180 GGRP
-1185 GGGSTGGRPGGGS
+1185 SGGS

>member
-1 MNRNSLIMLLIP
+1 MNRNSFTMLLIP
-13 TLLITLFS
+13 TLLITVFS
-21 VSEFTGAEK
+21 VNEFNGAEQ
-30 TAVNADPQNHV
+30 TTTNADPENQI
-41 LRVLLSPENQSEL
+41 LSVLLSPQHKSEL
-54 ALSSNVQQE
+54 ALSSHVVQQ
-63 LTALHSRRIALFN
+63 LTALQSRRIVLFN
-76 ELHAKDSITQ
+76 ELHSKDSRTQ
-86 REIAHQEF
+86 REIANQEF
-94 QLQTNQLAL
+94 QLQTSQLAL
-103 SLLNVSQRAVVN
+103 SLLNVSQRGTVN
-115 QIQLRQIG
+115 QIQLRRIG
-123 LQSLLRPEIRV
+123 LRSLLRPEIRA
-134 TLVLSD
+134 TLSLNE

-147 ALSQQRMQLSQG
+147 NLSQQRIQLSRG
-159 ANATEQSQLFAM
+159 ANAIEQSQLFVM

-180 NDNQRQSWLRLIGTD
+180 NDNQRQIWLRLIGTD
-195 EVPVALL
+195 QVPVALV
-202 QDEEPEE
+202 QDESPQETALEE
-209 TTPTDEEPEETTATD
+209 SAPADTP
-224 EDPAE
+224 PAVE
-229 TTPAEPT
+229 TPA
-236 AAEPS
+236 
-241 ADSSAKPPAE
+241 K
-251 PASTE
+251 PAST
-256 PSEEPADEGKPEEGT
+256 PPTAEGT
-271 EPENEPPTDSAPP
+271 EPIQNTTTEPTPTKDDPQPVVESVTEPETDP
-284 KDEPDPTA
+284 KTDPKTEPKTEPETDPKTDPKTEPEA
-292 KPTVNNK
+292 EPKVDNK
-299 SETMLNAEGEIEI
+299 SQTILNAEGEIEI

-318 TPWKDVITW
+318 TPWKDVIIW

-350 PRFYTPTQA
+350 PRFYTPAQA
-359 MDLMNGMLLTRG
+359 MDVMNGMLLTRG

-378 QLLTVVNLENPVPEV
+378 QLLTVVNLENPIPEV

-400 SELDGRGEYELVKT
+400 SELDERGEYELVKT
-414 LFQLVKMTPEE
+414 LFQLVKMTPDE

-430 QKLIGPQGKLFVFP
+430 QKLIGPQGKLFVFG

-471 RTELAGKVVEIQL
+471 RTDLAGKVLEIKL
-484 EFAPAEDILAVART
+484 EFSPAEDILAVART
-498 MLSMGE
+498 MLGMGE

-527 EQEKLDMLQDLV
+527 EQDKLDILQELV
-539 KRLDVDPLAGVEGT
+539 TRLDIDPLAGVEGT
-553 EPLEQPQLQTHP
+553 APLEQPQLQTHP
-565 ISVADPDTTF
+565 INVADPDTTF

-620 DVPVFEVISLKTLDT
+620 DVPVFEVISLKSLDT

-654 PAPTTGPKVT
+654 EPPTTGPKVT

-675 ATESELALIRSMI
+675 ATETELALIRTMI
-688 DRLESENTTPQ
+688 DRLEAENTTPQ

-706 PYTGDR
+706 PYTGDK
-712 AIEAVERAER
+712 ALEAVERAER
-722 FWQGSNR
+722 FWQGSNK

-745 RETNPKPE
+745 RETNPKP
-753 STTPPQDTPAETNIR
+753 SVPLKNTPAETKIR
-768 AQTMKKTANS
+768 AQTMRKTANS
-778 LPPELTQFVTAQL
+778 LPPELTHFVTAQL
-791 EQQDAPQTPA
+791 EQQDAPKASETK
-801 TNAFPGLS
+801 AFPGLS

-824 YSNDLRALDAFE
+824 YSNDLQALDAFE
-836 AIVRRLTPP
+836 SIVRRLTPP
-845 NSMASDRQITIF
+845 NSLASDRQITIF

-868 SLLQQIMSGGEDDS
+868 SLLQQIMSGGEDDG
-882 LGLGSLVSDATTSM
+882 GLGSLVNDATTSM
-896 MGGGLMGMLLGGGGM
+896 MGGGLMGMLLGGGG
-911 MGGETEGSSF
+911 GGGDAEGSTF

-944 EDLQMIDDLLKVID
+944 EDLQMIDELLGVID

-1006 QRGGQ
+1006 QQRGGQ
-1011 EDMMRQMMQRMAG
+1011 EDIMRQMMQRMAG
-1024 GGRGGSGGGGGN
+1024 GGRGGSGGGGGS

-1055 SLIIAAPEPMFLEV
+1055 SLIIAAPEPMFKEV
-1069 HELVMALDQAGTQT
+1069 QELVIALDQAGTQT
-1083 QDSIE
+1083 QESIE

-1111 VTAGGSSGGSSGGA
+1111 VTAGSSSGGSGGGA
-1125 SSRSTSTAP
+1125 SSRGASTTP

-1143 ERMEMFNR
+1143 QRMEMFNR
-1151 MRSGGGFGG
+1151 MRS
-1160 GSTGGRPGGS
+1160 
-1170 STGGRPGGGS
+1170 
-1180 TGGRP
+1180 
-1185 GGGSTGGRPGGGS
+1185 
-1198 GGQPR
+1198 

>member
-1 MNRNSLIMLLIP
+1 MNRNSLTMLLIP
-13 TLLITLFS
+13 TLLIAFLS
-21 VSEFTGAEK
+21 VGELSGAEK
-30 TAVNADPQNHV
+30 PTTNADPQNHT
-41 LRVLLSPENQSEL
+41 LRALLSPEHKSAL
-54 ALSSNVQQE
+54 ALSSHVQQE
-63 LTALHSRRIALFN
+63 LTALHLRRIALFN
-76 ELHAKDSITQ
+76 ELHSADSPTQ

-103 SLLNVSQRAVVN
+103 SLLTVSQRAVVN
-115 QIQLRQIG
+115 QIQLQQIG
-123 LQSLLRPEIRV
+123 LQSLLRPEIRA
-134 TLVLSD
+134 TLALSD
-140 SQLQRIQ
+140 DQLQRIQ
-147 ALSQQRMQLSQG
+147 GLSHQRMQLSLG
-159 ANATEQSQLFAM
+159 ANSIERSQLFIM

-180 NDNQRQSWLRLIGTD
+180 NDNQRLSWLRLIGAD
-195 EVPVALL
+195 EVPVALV
-202 QDEEPEE
+202 QDEGPKETPTNEEPKE
-209 TTPTDEEPEETTATD
+209 TPPADEDSKEDPPSDENKPETPAESPKTEPGEDSPSDEDKPEAPAESPKTEPGKEPSDKGAPTDETD
-224 EDPAE
+224 APDQ
-229 TTPAEPT
+229 
-236 AAEPS
+236 
-241 ADSSAKPPAE
+241 AK
-251 PASTE
+251 
-256 PSEEPADEGKPEEGT
+256 
-271 EPENEPPTDSAPP
+271 
-284 KDEPDPTA
+284 
-292 KPTVNNK
+292 VNNK
-299 SETMLNAEGEIEI
+299 SQTMLNAEGEIEI

-318 TPWKDVITW
+318 TPWQDVITW

-350 PRFYTPTQA
+350 PRFYTPAQA
-359 MDLMNGMLLTRG
+359 MDVMNGMLLTRG

-378 QLLTVVNLENPVPEV
+378 QLLTVVNLENPIPEV
-393 LVQYVPV
+393 LIQYVPV
-400 SELDGRGEYELVKT
+400 SELDARGEYELVKT

-425 ATSDL
+425 ATSNL
-430 QKLIGPQGKLFVFP
+430 EKLIGPQGKLFVFP

-457 LRTIRDVIEGVEKP
+457 LRTIRDVIESVEKP
-471 RTELAGKVVEIQL
+471 RADLAGKVVEIKL

-498 MLSMGE
+498 MLGMGE
-504 EDFSTEGLNFA
+504 DDFSTEGLNFA

-527 EQEKLDMLQDLV
+527 DQETLDVLQDLV
-539 KRLDVDPLAGVEGT
+539 ERLDIDPLAGVEGT

-587 IRLALDPTTNKVIAF
+587 IRLAMDPNTNKIIAF

-620 DVPVFEVISLKTLDT
+620 DVPVFEVISLKSLDT

-654 PAPTTGPKVT
+654 TAPTTGPKVT

-675 ATESELALIRSMI
+675 ATESELALIRGMI

-712 AIEAVERAER
+712 AVEAVERAER
-722 FWQGSNR
+722 FWQGNNR
-729 IRIVTPETRSE
+729 IRVVTPETRTD

-745 RETNPKPE
+745 RQTNPKPE
-753 STTPPQDTPAETNIR
+753 PPSPPQTTPEETKIR
-768 AQTMKKTANS
+768 AQTLKKTASS
-778 LPPELTQFVTAQL
+778 LPPDLTSFVTTQL
-791 EQQDAPQTPA
+791 EQQDPGPK

-809 ADEIRVEVTSEGIIL
+809 GDEIRVEVTSDGIII
-824 YSNDLRALDAFE
+824 YSNDLQALDAFE

-882 LGLGSLVSDATTSM
+882 MGLGSLVSDATTSM

-911 MGGETEGSSF
+911 MGGETDGSSF

-944 EDLQMIDDLLKVID
+944 EDLQMVDDLLKVID

-969 GKPRLIPLTYTDA
+969 GKPRLIPLTYTTA
-982 TEISAVLKEVYAG
+982 SEISAVLKEVYAG
-995 RITGASSGGQQ
+995 RITSASSGGQQQ

-1024 GGRGGSGGGGGN
+1024 GGRGGSGAGGGSN
-1036 SEVKGEPAKMTI
+1036 EVKGEPAKMTI
-1048 GVDASSN
+1048 GVDATSN
-1055 SLIIAAPEPMFLEV
+1055 SLIIAAPEPMFQEV

-1083 QDSIE
+1083 QEAIE

-1111 VTAGGSSGGSSGGA
+1111 VSTAGSTGGSTTPR
-1125 SSRSTSTAP
+1125 SSSSSPAP

-1143 ERMEMFNR
+1143 QRMEMFNR
-1151 MRSGGGFGG
+1151 MRSSGGF
-1160 GSTGGRPGGS
+1160 GGS
-1170 STGGRPGGGS
+1170 STGGRPTGTPGSSGGRPSGGS
-1180 TGGRP
+1180 SGGRP
-1185 GGGSTGGRPGGGS
+1185 GGSR
-1198 GGQPR
+1198 